1 MITTNH
7 KFYTC
12 VSTKVT
18 DSTDSFIDVEVLQR
32 LHKPIMKIII
42 IVNTIPHIA
51 INMIRNVVGGSRFTV
66 LNISS
71 GFNDKNCWTKSILD
85 RSGVCWG
92 L

>member
-18 DSTDSFIDVEVLQR
+18 DSTESFCEVLQR

-51 INMIRNVVGGSRFTV
+51 INMIRNVVGGSRLTV

-71 GFNDKNCWTKSILD
+71 GFNDKKCWTKSILD
-85 RSGVCWG
+85 R
-92 L
+92 